1 MLSHMYSSWFDE
13 WDPFSNFTM
22 MTPFIASWFFMALIN
37 LWRFGSREST
47 LIPRVLRTLVSLTHV
62 WAPVSAKHWT
72 EPGRTFFQRSLRL
85 RPTPECD
92 SVSGLTLRY
101 IRLGFL
107 GEHGTDFPS
116 DHSIWGMGGMV
127 SESGWIIDIMEDVSS
142 LVTNR
147 SFTHS
152 IWGNVVSAWPD
163 CTWSVSMLN
172 KVDISSDMEATPD
185 SGGTS
190 SIWVTLEELLQ
201 TACMWPVSYTFDTLL
216 ANEGSFPC
224 VGAGCPVH
232 GIGCH
237 SQGTQILMRGMSWF
251 EGGGCHV
258 DPLAFHFVG
267 EGSYVF
273 WPVGMWICVP
283 I

>member
-22 MTPFIASWFFMALIN
+22 MTPFTASWSFVALIN

-47 LIPRVLRTLVSLTHV
+47 LIPKVLRTLVSLTHV

-72 EPGRTFFQRSLRL
+72 EPERTFFQRSLRL

-107 GEHGTDFPS
+107 GEHRTNFPS

-201 TACMWPVSYTFDTLL
+201 TACMWPVFLHFRHTVSQWGQFSLR
-216 ANEGSFPC
+216 GSRVPSPWDWLPQP
-224 VGAGCPVH
+224 GYPDLDAGDVLVWGWRLSCWS
-232 GIGCH
+232 IG
-237 SQGTQILMRGMSWF
+237 L
-251 EGGGCHV
+251 
-258 DPLAFHFVG
+258 PLCWG
-267 EGSYVF
+267 R
-273 WPVGMWICVP
+273 
-283 I
+283 